1 MRVLTIAMFGAALS
15 CPNLVAAQFAPDRHH
30 DPTELS
36 VGHAAM
42 MEGADER
49 PRYFAQGDR
58 FEYRS
63 NEGDAAIF
71 WDGQA
76 WVGGDL
82 QKLWIKTEG
91 DFSADGARFDD
102 AELQALYSYAIA
114 PFWDA
119 QIGVRHDIKP
129 DPSRSFAT
137 ISLQGIA
144 PYWFELDSALFVSN
158 KADVS
163 VRFEAEYDLRLTQ
176 RVLLQPRIE
185 LNISFSDDKEIGLGS
200 GFSSASAELRLR
212 YEISRQFAP
221 YLGISWQRDA
231 GDTAD
236 FTRRANGDVDR
247 FSLVAGLRFWF

>member
-1 MRVLTIAMFGAALS
+1 MRVLTIVVFGAALS
-15 CPNLVAAQFAPDRHH
+15 CPNLVAAQFPPDRHYA
-30 DPTELS
+30 PTVLAE
-36 VGHAAM
+36 GHAAM
-42 MEGADER
+42 MGGADGR
-49 PRYFAQGDR
+49 PRYFVQGDR
-58 FEYRS
+58 VEFRS
-63 NEGDAAIF
+63 NEGDSAIF

-76 WVGGDL
+76 WIGGDL
-82 QKLWIKTEG
+82 QKLWLKTEG
-91 DFSADGARFDD
+91 EFLAQGAQFDD

-129 DPSRSFAT
+129 DPSRIFAT
-137 ISLQGIA
+137 LSLQGLA

-163 VRFEAEYDLRLTQ
+163 VRFEAEYDLRVTQ
-176 RVLLQPRIE
+176 RVVLQPRIE
-185 LNISFSDDKEIGLGS
+185 LNISFSEDKEIGIGS
-200 GFSSASAELRLR
+200 GFSGGLAELRLR

-221 YLGISWQRDA
+221 YLGVSWQRDV

-236 FTRRANGDVDR
+236 FTRRTNGDVDR